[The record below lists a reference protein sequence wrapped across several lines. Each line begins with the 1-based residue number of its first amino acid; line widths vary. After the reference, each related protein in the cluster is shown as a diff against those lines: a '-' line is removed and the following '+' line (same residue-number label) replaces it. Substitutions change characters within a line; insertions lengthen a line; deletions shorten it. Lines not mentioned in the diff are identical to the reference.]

1 MDENELRDEIRF
13 GLENLGKVYLNISK
27 FAQQDVD
34 EEIKV
39 AALTYECFGYYNA
52 VEHLIVRI
60 LKQQKVKIPSG
71 QFSHRDTLKS
81 FEALIAQKAIGADEE
96 IIKTIEN
103 LMAFRHVATKI
114 YSFLID
120 WDKLQVIIDDIEN
133 NHQQIQQFF
142 TDITDMLDAL

>member
-1 MDENELRDEIRF
+1 MDESELRNEIRF
-13 GLENLGKVYLNISK
+13 GLENLAKIYLNISK
-27 FAQQDVD
+27 FAQQDID

-52 VEHLIVRI
+52 IEHLVIRI
-60 LKQQKVKIPSG
+60 LKHQKVRIPAG

-81 FEALIAQKAIGADEE
+81 FEALIAQKVIKADEE
-96 IIKTIEN
+96 VIKTIEN

-120 WDKLQVIIDDIEN
+120 WNKLQIIIDDIEK

-142 TDITDMLDAL
+142 TDILDAL

>member
-1 MDENELRDEIRF
+1 LREEIRF
-13 GLENLGKVYLNISK
+13 GLENLGKIYLNISK
-27 FAQQDVD
+27 FAQQDTD

-60 LKQQKVKIPSG
+60 LKHQKVKIPSG

-81 FEALIAQKAIGADEE
+81 FETLIFQKAIKADEE

-120 WDKLQVIIDDIEN
+120 FGKLQIIIDDIERT
-133 NHQQIQQFF
+133 HQHIEQFF
-142 TDITDMLDAL
+142 TDILDRLL